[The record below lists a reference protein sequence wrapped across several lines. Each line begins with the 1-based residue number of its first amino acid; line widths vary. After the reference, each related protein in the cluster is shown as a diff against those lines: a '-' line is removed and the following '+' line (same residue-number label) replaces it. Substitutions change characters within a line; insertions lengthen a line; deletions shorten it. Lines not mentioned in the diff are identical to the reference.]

1 MTRIPRSTYRL
12 QLCPEFVFEQA
23 REIVPYLAELGIS
36 HIYASPIFTARPG
49 SMHGY
54 DVCDPTSIN
63 PELGGETAFKRLTS
77 AVSKAGM
84 GWIQDIVPNHMAVSG
99 YNLMLV
105 DLLENGPASKYYPF
119 FDIEWDHPLESF
131 KGRML
136 APFLGSFYGE
146 TLERG
151 EIRLGYDEDGFFV
164 SYYDLRLPLALATYA
179 RVLTYRLDDLTNELG
194 LDHPD
199 VIKLMGLLYTI
210 KTLPEER
217 AYVEQRQHQV
227 YFIKRILA
235 ELYETSESV
244 REFLDENLAWFNG
257 ERGPDTPERFDLLDA
272 LLGEQYFRLSFWKVA
287 GEEINYRRFFSINDL
302 ISLRAQD
309 EEVFNSTHSLIL
321 DMVRDNVFDGLRID
335 HIDGLYDPTAYLKR
349 LRDNAPDSYIVVEK
363 ILTGDEPLPGFWPI
377 QGATGYEFMGKAVN
391 FFVNVDNED
400 AFDTIYKRFTG
411 RRRAIQDIAAGNKR
425 RILERHMGG
434 DVENM
439 ARLVNSVSSKDR
451 HAFDITFPALRRAI
465 TELLIRFPVY
475 RTYISNEAFRPAD
488 LVYIRTAIR
497 ESVKASPELSKEFD
511 FLDRFLLLEFDE
523 RISDEDRREWI
534 NFVMRFQQVTGP
546 LMAKGVEDTTFY
558 VANRLLCLNEVGGE
572 PWDFGVSDAAF
583 HTFLLERQKYWPH
596 AMNATATHDHK
607 RGEDARVRLAVL
619 SELPDD
625 WRDGLKSFE
634 RINRRK
640 KTVVRNRPQPT
651 TNDEYFIYQTLL
663 ATWPFDWPKN
673 REDYLERIKEYMV
686 KALREGKENS
696 NWIEPDEGYET
707 ACLSFVEALLSARK
721 KNAFLREFMPL
732 AKKVAEAGMVNSLA
746 QLTFKLMAPGVPDF
760 YQGVESWDLS
770 LVDPDNRRPVDYAW
784 RTKAL
789 AEIKKRFARHPDALA
804 AELLDTAED
813 GRVKL
818 FATHRGLA
826 VRNAHPELFAQGEY
840 LPLEFEGGRADRVFG
855 FVRQRDDE
863 AVMVLVPRF
872 TANVPKEGRFPLAG
886 FWQGVHITSDWLPN
900 GAWTNAFTGQKFE
913 ATPTSVRKILAD
925 FPVAVLLLGT

>member
-1 MTRIPRSTYRL
+1 MSSTPRSTYRL
-12 QLCPEFVFEQA
+12 QLCPDFDFDQA

-54 DVCDPTSIN
+54 DVCDPNALN
-63 PELGGETAFKRLTS
+63 PELGGEAGFKRLAS
-77 AVSKAGM
+77 AASKAGL

-99 YNLMLV
+99 HNRMLM
-105 DLLENGPASKYYPF
+105 DLLENGPASRYYPF

-151 EIRLGYDEDGFFV
+151 EIRLGFDEDGLYV
-164 SYYDLRLPLALATYA
+164 RYYELRLPLAIETYPQ
-179 RVLTYRLDDLTNELG
+179 VITYRLEELSGQLG

-210 KTLPEER
+210 KTLPAER
-217 AYVEQRQHQV
+217 AAMEQRQHQV
-227 YFIKRILA
+227 FFIKRILN
-235 ELYETSESV
+235 ELYETSETFSG
-244 REFLDENLAWFNG
+244 FLDENLAWFNG
-257 ERGPDTPERFDLLDA
+257 ERGPDSPERFDLLDA

-309 EEVFNSTHSLIL
+309 AEVFNTTHQLIL
-321 DMVRDNVFDGLRID
+321 DYVHDGVFDGLRID

-349 LRDNAPDSYIVVEK
+349 LRDNAPNSYIVVEK

-377 QGATGYEFMGKAVN
+377 QGATGYSFMGKTVG
-391 FFVNVDNED
+391 FFVEADNEEP
-400 AFDTIYKRFTG
+400 FDTIYKRFTG
-411 RRRAIQDIAAGNKR
+411 RRSSMHDIAAGNKR
-425 RILERHMGG
+425 RIIERHMSG

-497 ESVKASPELSKEFD
+497 ESVKASPELAKEFD
-511 FLDRFLLLEFDE
+511 FMDRFLLLEFDE
-523 RISDEDRREWI
+523 RISDEDRRQWI

-558 VANRLLCLNEVGGE
+558 VANRLLCLNEVGSE
-572 PWDFGVSDAAF
+572 PWHFGISDAGF
-583 HTFLLERQKYWPH
+583 HTYLMERQKYWPN
-596 AMNATATHDHK
+596 AMNGTATHDHK
-607 RGEDARVRLAVL
+607 RGEDARMRLAAL
-619 SELPDD
+619 SELPDE
-625 WRDGLKSFE
+625 WREALKRFE

-640 KTVVRNRPQPT
+640 KTMERARPQPT
-651 TNDEYFIYQTLL
+651 ANDEYFIYQTLL
-663 ATWPFDWPKN
+663 ATWPLDWPRK
-673 REDYLERIKEYMV
+673 RDEYTERVKAYMV

-696 NWIEPDEGYET
+696 NWIEPDEEYESAT
-707 ACLSFVEALLSARK
+707 LSFVDSLLRQRV
-721 KNAFLREFMPL
+721 KNAFLREFKPL
-732 AKKVAEAGMVNSLA
+732 ARKVAEAGMVNSLA
-746 QLTFKLMAPGVPDF
+746 QLTIKLMAPGVPDF
-760 YQGVESWDLS
+760 YQGVENWDLS

-784 RTKAL
+784 RSRTLSDLKTRFGRAPRDL
-789 AEIKKRFARHPDALA
+789 AV
-804 AELLDTAED
+804 ELLETAED

-818 FATHRGLA
+818 FTTYRGLA
-826 VRNAHPELFAQGEY
+826 VRNGLPELFAQGEY
-840 LPLEFEGGRADRVFG
+840 VPLECEGDRAKNVFG
-855 FVRQRDDE
+855 FVRQLEDD

-872 TANVPKEGRFPLAG
+872 TAGIPKDNRFPLDA
-886 FWQGVHITSDWLPN
+886 FWEGVRITSDWLPP
-900 GAWTNAFTGQKFE
+900 GTWTNAFTGEVFE
-913 ATPTSVRKILAD
+913 STPTSVRRILAD
-925 FPVAVLLLGT
+925 FPVAVLVRGE

>member
-1 MTRIPRSTYRL
+1 MSSTPRSTYRL
-12 QLCPEFVFEQA
+12 QLCPDFGFDQA

-54 DVCDPTSIN
+54 DVCDPNALN
-63 PELGGETAFKRLTS
+63 PELGGEPGFKRLSS
-77 AVSKAGM
+77 AASKAGL

-99 YNLMLV
+99 HNRMLV

-151 EIRLGYDEDGFFV
+151 EIRLGYDDDGFFI
-164 SYYDLRLPLALATYA
+164 SYYELRLPLAIETYP
-179 RVLTYRLDDLTNELG
+179 RVVTYRLEELTDELG

-210 KTLPEER
+210 KTLPAER
-217 AYVEQRQHQV
+217 ADMEQRQHQV

-244 REFLDENLAWFNG
+244 RGFLDENLAWFNG
-257 ERGPDTPERFDLLDA
+257 ERGPDSPERFDLLDA

-309 EEVFNSTHSLIL
+309 AEVFSVTHHLIL
-321 DMVRDNVFDGLRID
+321 NYVHDGVFDGLRID

-377 QGATGYEFMGKAVN
+377 QGATGYSFMGKTVS
-391 FFVNVDNED
+391 FFVDAGNED
-400 AFDTIYKRFTG
+400 AFDTIYQRFTG
-411 RRRAIQDIAAGNKR
+411 RRRSMLDIAAGNKR
-425 RILERHMGG
+425 RIIERHMGG

-497 ESVKASPELSKEFD
+497 DSVKASPELSKEFD

-558 VANRLLCLNEVGGE
+558 VANRLLCLNEVGSE
-572 PWDFGVSDAAF
+572 PWHFGISSAGF
-583 HTFLLERQKYWPH
+583 HTYLLERQKYWPN

-619 SELPDD
+619 SEFPDE
-625 WRDGLKSFE
+625 WREALKRFE

-640 KTVVRNRPQPT
+640 KATERGRTQPT
-651 TNDEYFIYQTLL
+651 ANDEYFIYQTLL
-663 ATWPFDWPKN
+663 ATWPFDWPKK
-673 REDYLERIKEYMV
+673 RDEYAERIKAYMV

-696 NWIEPDEGYET
+696 NWIEPDEGYEN
-707 ACLSFVEALLSARK
+707 ACLSFVDALLRPRA
-721 KNAFLREFMPL
+721 KNAFLREFTPL
-732 AKKVAEAGMVNSLA
+732 VKKVAEAGMVNSLA
-746 QLTFKLMAPGVPDF
+746 QLTIKLMAPGVPDF
-760 YQGVESWDLS
+760 YQGVENWDLS
-770 LVDPDNRRPVDYAW
+770 LVDPDNRRPVDYEW
-784 RTKAL
+784 RTRTL
-789 AEIKKRFARHPDALA
+789 ADLKKRFERTPRELA
-804 AELLDTAED
+804 AELLNTAED

-818 FATHRGLA
+818 FITHRGLA
-826 VRNAHPELFAQGEY
+826 ARNGLPELFAQGEY
-840 LPLEFEGGRADRVFG
+840 LPLEFEGERAANAFG
-855 FVRQRDDE
+855 FVRRHEED
-863 AVMVLVPRF
+863 AVMVLAPRF
-872 TANVPKEGRFPLAG
+872 TASIPKDGRFPLNA
-886 FWQGVHITSDWLPN
+886 FWEGVRITSDWLPP
-900 GAWTNAFTGQKFE
+900 GRWTNAFTGQVFD
-913 ATPTSVRKILAD
+913 ATPTSVRRILAD
-925 FPVAVLLLGT
+925 FPAAVLVRGE